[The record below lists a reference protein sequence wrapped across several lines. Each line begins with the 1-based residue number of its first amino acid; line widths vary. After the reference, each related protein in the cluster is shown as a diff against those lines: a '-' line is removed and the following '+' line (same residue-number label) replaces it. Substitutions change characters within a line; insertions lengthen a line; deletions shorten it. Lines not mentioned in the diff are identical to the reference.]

1 MINLKMNL
9 ILFKLRFFLII
20 FKSRIL
26 KKKLNLKYK
35 DLKKNFENYLI
46 EKEFTEKWFLN
57 NFEIFN
63 FFLPE
68 DLDKKFSYLEIGSFE
83 GLSALNVLFNFKNCK
98 VTTID
103 LWKKSN
109 INSESLNVNFD
120 DVEKKFNNN
129 LKDYEYNKIKK
140 DSVIAMRELLSKK
153 VFFDV
158 IYIDGSH
165 NGEDIISDA
174 IEGYKLLN
182 KNGIMIFDDIV
193 NENENISIQSHKGF
207 EKFCELYNKK
217 IKLLYLKNIAVVKK
231 LNEF

>member
-140 DSVIAMRELLSKK
+140 DSA
-153 VFFDV
+153 
-158 IYIDGSH
+158 
-165 NGEDIISDA
+165 
-174 IEGYKLLN
+174 
-182 KNGIMIFDDIV
+182 
-193 NENENISIQSHKGF
+193 
-207 EKFCELYNKK
+207 
-217 IKLLYLKNIAVVKK
+217 
-231 LNEF
+231 